1 MQPVR
6 EQLEKLVQRAVHSAF
21 PELTP
26 EQAAVTIEVPAKSTH
41 GDYATSLPLR
51 LASVLRQAPLA
62 IAEKIA
68 AAMPAS
74 SMIGEVTTAAPG
86 FVNIR
91 LSAKWLNKLPEEIL
105 AQGEHYGDV
114 DVGKGQRVLVEF
126 ISANPTGPLH
136 VGTGR
141 GAFTGD
147 VLSNVLDKAN
157 YEVTREYYLNDI
169 GKQVATLAE
178 SVTRRY
184 FQQQG
189 IPMDYPENF
198 YQGDYVIE
206 LAKKLKLDSMRMANM
221 LEVRDRIQA
230 RVLRMMITDIKRLV
244 EKKLKIKMDSW
255 FSEQSLYSKKIT
267 DQVFHHLQEQGLTY
281 EKDDATWLR
290 TTAHGDDKDRV
301 LKKADG
307 DQTYFLSD
315 VAMLWYR
322 FNVQKFDEVTIILGA
337 DHHGYIKRFQAAAQ
351 MIGVDPARLKL
362 PIVQL
367 VRFIENG
374 VEVKMS
380 KRKGTFVELEEL
392 INEVGLDAA
401 RFFFLMHAA
410 DTHMDFDLALAKE
423 QSQKNP
429 VYYVQYAHARISGIL
444 RNVAQVSRRRSA
456 KHISEPLAHPAE
468 LALLR
473 QLLRFPEL
481 VTDAARSGSLQKLP
495 FAAMELATTF
505 HEFYDQVRVID
516 GETVADRRATL
527 VAATAQVL
535 RQLLGLMGVSSPKHM
550 AQRMDHHTEQ

>member
-6 EQLEKLVQRAVHSAF
+6 EQLEKLVQRAVTKAF
-21 PELTP
+21 PDVPAEK
-26 EQAAVTIEVPAKSTH
+26 AAVTIEVPAKATH

-51 LASVLRQAPLA
+51 LAGVLQQPPMA
-62 IAEKIA
+62 IAEQIA
-68 AAMPAS
+68 AAVSAS
-74 SMIGEVTTAAPG
+74 SMIEAVTTAAPG
-86 FVNIR
+86 FLNIR

-105 AQGEHYGDV
+105 KQGNHYGDV

-147 VLSNVLDKAN
+147 VLSNVYAKAN
-157 YEVTREYYLNDI
+157 FKVTREYYLNDI

-189 IPMDYPENF
+189 IPMDFPETC
-198 YQGDYVIE
+198 YQGDYVTD
-206 LAKKLKLDSMRMANM
+206 LAKNLKLDRVRMANM
-221 LEVRDRIQA
+221 LDVRDRIQA
-230 RVLRMMITDIKRLV
+230 RVLRMMISDIRRLV

-255 FSEQSLYSKKIT
+255 FSEASLYTKK
-267 DQVFHHLQEQGLTY
+267 VPEQAFRFLKEQSLTY
-281 EKDDATWLR
+281 EKDEATWLK
-290 TTAHGDDKDRV
+290 TTTHGDDKDRV
-301 LKKADG
+301 LRKTDG

-315 VAMLWYR
+315 VALLWYR
-322 FNVQKFDEVTIILGA
+322 FKIRKFDRVTIVLGA
-337 DHHGYIKRFQAAAQ
+337 DHHGFIKRLKAAAQ
-351 MIGVDPARLKL
+351 MIGVDPEKLSL

-380 KRKGTFVELEEL
+380 KRAGTFVTLDELV
-392 INEVGLDAA
+392 NEVGLDAS
-401 RFFFLMHAA
+401 RFFFLMHDA

-473 QLLRFPEL
+473 QLLRFPEF
-481 VTDAARSGSLQKLP
+481 VTDAANSGSLQRLP

-516 GETVADRRATL
+516 GETIADRRATL

-535 RQLLGLMGVSSPKHM
+535 RQLLGLMGVSAP
-550 AQRMDHHTEQ
+550 QRMER

>member
-6 EQLEKLVQRAVHSAF
+6 EQLEKLVQRAVTKAF
-21 PELTP
+21 PDAPAEK
-26 EQAAVTIEVPAKSTH
+26 AVVTIEVPAQATH
-41 GDYATSLPLR
+41 GDYSCSLPLR
-51 LASVLRQAPLA
+51 LAGVLKQNPMA
-62 IAEKIA
+62 IAEAIA
-68 AAMPAS
+68 AAMPSS
-74 SMIGEVTTAAPG
+74 SMISEVTTAAPG
-86 FVNIR
+86 FLNIR
-91 LSAKWLNKLPEEIL
+91 LSPKWLNKLPQEIL
-105 AQGEHYGDV
+105 AQGNHYGDV
-114 DVGKGQRVLVEF
+114 DVGKGQRVLLEF

-147 VLSNVLDKAN
+147 VLSNVLAKAN
-157 YEVTREYYLNDI
+157 FKVTREYYLNDI

-189 IPMDYPENF
+189 IPMDYPENL
-198 YQGDYVIE
+198 YQGAYVAD
-206 LAKKLKLDSMRMANM
+206 LAKKLKLDRVRMANM

-230 RVLRMMITDIKRLV
+230 RVLRMMIADIRRLV
-244 EKKLKIKMDSW
+244 EKKLKITMDSW
-255 FSEQSLYSKKIT
+255 FSEASLYTKKVP
-267 DQVFHHLQEQGLTY
+267 DQAFRFLKEQELTY
-281 EKDDATWLR
+281 EKDEATWLK
-290 TTAHGDDKDRV
+290 TTMQGDDKDRV
-301 LKKADG
+301 LRKTDG

-315 VAMLWYR
+315 VALLWYR
-322 FNVQKFDEVTIILGA
+322 FNIRKFDRVVVVLGA
-337 DHHGYIKRFQAAAQ
+337 DHHGFIKRLKAAAQ
-351 MIGVDPARLKL
+351 MIGVDPKKLSL

-380 KRKGTFVELEEL
+380 KRAGTFVTLDELV
-392 INEVGLDAA
+392 NEVGLDAA
-401 RFFFLMHAA
+401 RFFFLMHDA

-456 KHISEPLAHPAE
+456 KHNSEPLAHPAE

-481 VTDAARSGSLQKLP
+481 VTDAARSGSLQRLP

-516 GETVADRRATL
+516 GETVVDRRATL
-527 VAATAQVL
+527 VAATAHVL
-535 RQLLGLMGVSSPKHM
+535 RQLLGLMGVSAP
-550 AQRMDHHTEQ
+550 QRMER